1 MTTYT
6 STILEDPDDPESLIL
21 QFSDEM
27 LAELGWA
34 PGDILDWQGQDDGT
48 VIITKKTLTQD
59 PLQSNESL

>member
-48 VIITKKTLTQD
+48 VIITKKTLT
-59 PLQSNESL
+59 